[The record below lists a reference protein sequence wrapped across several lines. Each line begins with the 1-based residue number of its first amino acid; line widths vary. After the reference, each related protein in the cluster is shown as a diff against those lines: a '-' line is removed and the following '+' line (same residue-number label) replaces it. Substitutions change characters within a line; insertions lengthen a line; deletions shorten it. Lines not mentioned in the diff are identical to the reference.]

1 MSSENFIHNI
11 TKYKYIIF
19 ILLLFIVIQII
30 LLSIQV
36 IQGIN
41 KYFFTDELDLLHRYG
56 KKSWVVITGASS
68 GQGKI
73 FALEFAKRNFNIL
86 MIGSNRTDSTRDII
100 EKLYPDVQT
109 KIIYKNFSDAFK
121 DDFFNDIQT
130 EINNLDVSVLINNV
144 GYRVGWKPYHEMPEH
159 YIKDVIAT
167 GTIVQ
172 SKLTHMIIPKFIS
185 RKKNNKKSCILNIT
199 AQCMHPNFL
208 LGITTS
214 NEISVPYLSVYEAS
228 NAFGFYQ
235 GNSIYKEYK
244 DQFDI
249 LNITPGA
256 VITDNTTCLTGTM
269 FNVDSQTFV
278 KNILKLIGNVQGHSC
293 GYWGHAFA
301 SYIINFAP
309 WMKHSVLENVGE
321 TIATNFMN
329 NEKNSITKYQ
339 IKYE

>member
-1 MSSENFIHNI
+1 MSSENFINNVI
-11 TKYKYIIF
+11 KYKYIIF
-19 ILLLFIVIQII
+19 ILLLFIIIQII

-41 KYFFTDELDLLHRYG
+41 KYFFTDELDLLNRYG
-56 KKSWVVITGASS
+56 KNSWVVITGASS

-73 FALEFAKRNFNIL
+73 FALEFAKRHFNIL
-86 MIGSNRTDSTRDII
+86 MIGSKRTDDVAKLIN
-100 EKLYPDVQT
+100 ELYPDIQT

-121 DDFFNDIQT
+121 DDFFDDIQQ
-130 EINNLDVSVLINNV
+130 EFNNLDISVLVNNV

-172 SKLTHMIIPKFIS
+172 SRLTRMIIPKFLS
-185 RKKNNKKSCILNIT
+185 RNNKSCLLNIT
-199 AQCMHPNFL
+199 AQCLHPNFF

-244 DQFDI
+244 DKFDI

-256 VITDNTTCLTGTM
+256 VITDNTTCLMGTM
-269 FNVDSQTFV
+269 FNVSSDKFV
-278 KNILKLIGNVQGHSC
+278 KNIFKLIGNVQGHSC

-309 WMKHSVLENVGE
+309 WMKDSVLENVGL
-321 TIATNFMN
+321 TLADNFMK
-329 NEKNSITKYQ
+329 NEKNNKNKYLVT
-339 IKYE
+339 